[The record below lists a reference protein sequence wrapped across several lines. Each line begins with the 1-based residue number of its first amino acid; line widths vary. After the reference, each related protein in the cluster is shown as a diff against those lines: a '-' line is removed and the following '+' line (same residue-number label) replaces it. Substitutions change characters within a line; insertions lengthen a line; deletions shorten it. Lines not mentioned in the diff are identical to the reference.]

1 MKKIKQGSIMNL
13 IPNIIILIVAII
25 WLNNS
30 NYNLEIIGDGIVIAV
45 ECLIVITL
53 NILFLLKKIP
63 RRYCN
68 LYGQITMA
76 LTIITSIILIILT
89 NSNMACIYILLL
101 IFEAISLV
109 GSIKIIANSK
119 ETKKDEIKEDNK

>member
-13 IPNIIILIVAII
+13 ISNIIILIVAVI

-30 NYNLEIIGDGIVIAV
+30 NYNMEIICDGILITV
-45 ECLIVITL
+45 ECVIIITL

-76 LTIITSIILIILT
+76 LTIIISIILIILT

-101 IFEAISLV
+101 ILEVISLV
-109 GSIKIIANSK
+109 GSIKILANSK
-119 ETKKDEIKEDNK
+119 EIKNNEN

>member
-13 IPNIIILIVAII
+13 IPNIIILIVAVI

-30 NYNLEIIGDGIVIAV
+30 NYNMEIICDGILITV
-45 ECLIVITL
+45 ECVIIIML

-76 LTIITSIILIILT
+76 LTIIISIILIILT

-101 IFEAISLV
+101 ILEVISLV
-109 GSIKIIANSK
+109 GSIKILANSK
-119 ETKKDEIKEDNK
+119 EIKNNEN

>member
-1 MKKIKQGSIMNL
+1 
-13 IPNIIILIVAII
+13 
-25 WLNNS
+25 
-30 NYNLEIIGDGIVIAV
+30 
-45 ECLIVITL
+45 
-53 NILFLLKKIP
+53 
-63 RRYCN
+63 
-68 LYGQITMA
+68 MA

>member
-13 IPNIIILIVAII
+13 IPNIIVLIVAVI

-30 NYNLEIIGDGIVIAV
+30 NYNMEIICDGILITV
-45 ECLIVITL
+45 ECVIIITL

-76 LTIITSIILIILT
+76 LTIIISIILIILT

-101 IFEAISLV
+101 ILEVISLV
-109 GSIKIIANSK
+109 GSIKILANSK
-119 ETKKDEIKEDNK
+119 ELKNNES